1 MIYERY
7 GMGKVIQFKNNDY
20 VWLHVEKPF
29 KRTLSTSITE
39 TNLEYKP
46 IGPTLLVEWGDE

>member
-7 GMGKVIQFKNNDY
+7 GMGKAIQFKNNDY

-39 TNLEYKP
+39 TNLEFKP
-46 IGPTLLVEWGDE
+46 IGPTLLVEWGDG